1 MPVRDCATFRR
12 FCLEHN
18 RQHLA
23 WLLKRG
29 LNHEEHE
36 EHKVP
41 IFFVLFVFFVVPP
54 IAQRALREERYAEA

>member
-1 MPVRDCATFRR
+1 
-12 FCLEHN
+12 
-18 RQHLA
+18 
-23 WLLKRG
+23 
-29 LNHEEHE
+29 LNHEEQE